1 MSSFYL
7 EIKQEKKIFEA
18 AFKQKIP
25 LMLVGPT
32 GCGKSRF
39 VEHMAK
45 VFNRPLFTVV
55 CNDETSTTDLLGR
68 YLIKGGETIWQ
79 DGPVLSAIMAGAI
92 LYLDEVVEAR
102 EDIIVILH
110 SLSDHRREIFID
122 KKNTS
127 TKAPDEFML
136 VASYNPLGKKGLK
149 GLRDSTRQRFV
160 TLDFSYPPF
169 EKEVEIVSSESGLE
183 KNKVAPLI
191 KLAEKFRGIK
201 DQNYGDGVSTRS
213 LISTAKLIGEGIH
226 PRMAFKIAA
235 VNCLSDEAEFKS
247 AFGDLVDISL

>member
-1 MSSFYL
+1 MNNFYL
-7 EIKQEKKIFEA
+7 EIGQEKKVFEA
-18 AFKQKIP
+18 AFKRKIP

-39 VEHMAK
+39 VEHMA
-45 VFNRPLFTVV
+45 NLIGRPLFTIV

-79 DGPVLSAIMAGAI
+79 DGPVLSAIEAGAI

-110 SLSDHRREIFID
+110 SLSDHRREIHVD
-122 KKNTS
+122 KKNSIAHATS
-127 TKAPDEFML
+127 NFML

-149 GLRDSTRQRFV
+149 GLRESTRQRFV

-169 EKEVEIVSSESGLE
+169 EKEVDIVSIESGLDR
-183 KNKVAPLI
+183 NKVSPLV
-191 KLAEKFRGIK
+191 KLAGKFRGIK

-213 LISTAKLIGEGIH
+213 LIATAKLIAEGIH
-226 PRMAFKIAA
+226 PRTAFKIAA
-235 VNCLSDEAEFKS
+235 VNCLSDEPEWRTT
-247 AFGDLVDISL
+247 FGDLVDISL